1 MSPLIV
7 LAALSIYFG
16 LLFTIAH
23 FTSKNSTNSTF
34 FTGNRQSPWYIVAY
48 GMIGASISGVTFI
61 SIPGETG
68 NIGFSYFQLVLGYLL
83 GYFVIATV
91 LMPLYYR
98 LNLISIYSYLG
109 KRFGLFSYKTGS
121 VLFIISQTAGA
132 SLRLFLAAGV
142 LQIAFFNAYGIP
154 FGVTVLITILLIW
167 LYTYRSGIKTI
178 VWTDTLQTTFMV
190 LALILSIV
198 AIERA
203 LGLSTKEMIHE
214 ISHQKLSK
222 IFTFDWR
229 SNHFFFKQFF
239 AGAFIAIVMTG
250 LDQNM
255 MQKNLTCRNIGE
267 AKKNMFTFSLVLVP
281 VNLLFLIMGALL
293 YLYIQKTGV
302 NPGDY
307 SSFFY
312 DQASGLYKNTDDLY
326 PTLAIHYFPLIAGL
340 LFLMGIIAAAFSSA
354 DSSIT
359 ALTTTVCVDLLD
371 FKDLDNEKNRK
382 KRLYVHIGMS
392 ALIFLVIM
400 IFKALNDRSVISAVF
415 TVAGYTY
422 GPLLGLFSF
431 GLFTKRSIRDHWII
445 PIAIIAPILTW
456 VISTHSEEW
465 FFGYRFG
472 FELLIL
478 NGLLTF
484 IMLYFSSIGK
494 ELYTERD

>member
-7 LAALSIYFG
+7 FSALLLYFG
-16 LLFTIAH
+16 LLFIISH
-23 FTSKNSTNSTF
+23 FTSRNSTNSTF
-34 FTGNRQSPWYIVAY
+34 FTGNRQSPWYVVAY

-121 VLFIISQTAGA
+121 LLFIISQTAGA
-132 SLRLFLAAGV
+132 SLRLFLAASV
-142 LQIAFFNAYGIP
+142 LQLAFFDAYGIP
-154 FGVTVLITILLIW
+154 FGITVLITIALIW

-178 VWTDTLQTTFMV
+178 VWTDTLQTTFMI
-190 LALILSIV
+190 LALILSII
-198 AIERA
+198 AIDSA
-203 LGLSTKEMIHE
+203 LGLSTREMIQE
-214 ISHQKLSK
+214 LQKQKLSN

-229 SNHFFFKQFF
+229 SNHNFFKQFF

-255 MQKNLTCRNIGE
+255 MQKNLTCKNIRE
-267 AKKNMFTFSLVLVP
+267 AQKNMITFSLVLVP
-281 VNLLFLIMGALL
+281 VNLLFLTMGALL
-293 YLYIQKTGV
+293 YLYIQKMGI
-302 NPGDY
+302 NPGEY
-307 SSFFY
+307 SAFFF
-312 DQASGLYKNTDDLY
+312 DSVSGLYKNTDDLY
-326 PTLAIHYFPLIAGL
+326 PTLAIHYFPLMAGM

-371 FKDLDNEKNRK
+371 FKELDTEKSRRT
-382 KRLYVHIGMS
+382 RLYVHMAVS

-400 IFKALNDRSVISAVF
+400 IFKAVNDRSVISAVF

-422 GPLLGLFSF
+422 GPLLGLYSF
-431 GLFTKRSIRDHWII
+431 GLFTRRNIRDKWII
-445 PIAIIAPILTW
+445 PIAIISPLVSWI
-456 VISTHSEEW
+456 ISSNSVAW
-465 FFGYRFG
+465 LWGYKFG
-472 FELLIL
+472 FELLIM
-478 NGLLTF
+478 NGLICFFLLW
-484 IMLYFSSIGK
+484 MSSIGRPHVNFK
-494 ELYTERD
+494 D